1 LSLDLRASFA
11 GKSALVTGGLGF
23 IGSHVARR
31 LVALGA
37 RVAVVDALVPD
48 YGGNP
53 INVEDV
59 RDRLSIAIADVC
71 DPGVM
76 HELASGRDYVFNL
89 AGQVSHGDSM
99 ERPALDLHNNCEAQ
113 LCVLEA
119 CRRLAPD
126 AKLVFASTRQ
136 VYGRPRYLP
145 VDEQH
150 PCEPVDVNGI
160 HKWAAERYHLLY
172 DRVHGVR
179 AVCLRL
185 TNTYGP
191 GQLVKHARQGV
202 MGWFL
207 RKVVEGGEVE
217 VMGDGAQLR
226 DLNYV
231 DDVVEAMLLAAA
243 TPAARGRVYNLGAA
257 PPISLREL
265 VELMLEIRG
274 AGSWR
279 RVPFPEARR
288 RIDVGSVHV
297 SYERARAELGWE
309 PRVPLREG
317 LTRAIRFYEKNLA
330 RYLG

>member
-1 LSLDLRASFA
+1 MTLDLHGSFA
-11 GKSALVTGGLGF
+11 GKSVLVTGGLGF

-31 LVALGA
+31 LVGLGA
-37 RVAVVDALVPD
+37 QVAVVDSLVPD

-59 RDRLSIAIADVC
+59 RERISVTVADVC
-71 DPGVM
+71 DAGVM
-76 HELASGRDYVFNL
+76 RELASGRDYVFNL
-89 AGQVSHGDSM
+89 AGQVSHTDSM
-99 ERPALDLHNNCEAQ
+99 ETPGLDLHNNCEAH
-113 LCVLEA
+113 LSILEA
-119 CRRLAPD
+119 CRRFAPE

-145 VDEQH
+145 VDEAH

-172 DRVHGVR
+172 DHVYGLRS
-179 AVCLRL
+179 VCLRL

-202 MGWFL
+202 VGWFL
-207 RKVVEGGEVE
+207 RKVVEDGEIE
-217 VMGDGAQLR
+217 IMGDGTQLR

-231 DDVVEAMLLAAA
+231 DDVVDAMLRAAA
-243 TPAARGRVYNLGAA
+243 TPGARGRVYNLGAT
-257 PPISLREL
+257 PPVSLREL
-265 VELMLEIRG
+265 AELMLEIHG
-274 AGSWR
+274 AGSYR
-279 RVPFPEARR
+279 LVPFPEARR

-297 SYERARAELGWE
+297 SHERVRAELGWE
-309 PRVPLREG
+309 PRVSLREG

-330 RYLG
+330 RYLA

>member
-1 LSLDLRASFA
+1 MTLDLRGTFA
-11 GKSALVTGGLGF
+11 RKSVLVTGGLGF

-31 LVALGA
+31 LVDLGA
-37 RVAVVDALVPD
+37 QVAVVDSLFPA

-59 RDRLSIAIADVC
+59 RERISVTVADVR

-76 HELASGRDYVFNL
+76 SELAPGRDYVFNL

-99 ERPALDLHNNCEAQ
+99 EVPGLDLRNNCEAH
-113 LCVLEA
+113 LSVLEA

-145 VDEQH
+145 VDEAH

-172 DRVHGVR
+172 DRVYGLR
-179 AVCLRL
+179 SVCLRL
-185 TNTYGP
+185 CNTYGP
-191 GQLVKHARQGV
+191 GQLVKHSRQGL

-207 RKVVEGGEVE
+207 RKVVEGGEIE
-217 VMGDGAQLR
+217 IMGDGTQLR
-226 DLNYV
+226 DFNYV
-231 DDVVEAMLLAAA
+231 DDVVEAMLRAAA
-243 TPAARGRVYNLGAA
+243 TPGAWGRVYNLGAT

-265 VELMLEIRG
+265 AELMLEIRG
-274 AGSWR
+274 AGSYR
-279 RVPFPEARR
+279 LVVFPEARR

-297 SYERARAELGWE
+297 SYEKVRAELGWE
-309 PRVPLREG
+309 PHVPLREG

-330 RYLG
+330 RYLV

>member
-1 LSLDLRASFA
+1 MTPDLHGSFA
-11 GKSALVTGGLGF
+11 GKSVLVTGGLGF

-31 LVALGA
+31 LVGLGA
-37 RVAVVDALVPD
+37 QVAVVDSLVPD

-59 RDRLSIAIADVC
+59 RERISVTVADVC
-71 DPGVM
+71 DAGVM
-76 HELASGRDYVFNL
+76 RELAPGRDYVFNL
-89 AGQVSHGDSM
+89 AGQVSHTDSM
-99 ERPALDLHNNCEAQ
+99 ETPGLDLHNNCEAQ
-113 LCVLEA
+113 LSVLEA
-119 CRRLAPD
+119 CRRLAPE

-145 VDEQH
+145 VDEAH

-172 DRVHGVR
+172 DHVYDLRS
-179 AVCLRL
+179 VCLRL

-202 MGWFL
+202 VGWFL
-207 RKVVEGGEVE
+207 RKVVEDGEIE
-217 VMGDGAQLR
+217 IMGDGTQLR

-231 DDVVEAMLLAAA
+231 DDVVDAMLRAAA
-243 TPAARGRVYNLGAA
+243 TPGARGRVYNLGAT
-257 PPISLREL
+257 PPVSLREL
-265 VELMLEIRG
+265 AELMLEIRG
-274 AGSWR
+274 AGSYR
-279 RVPFPEARR
+279 LVPFPEARR

-297 SYERARAELGWE
+297 SHERVRAELGWE
-309 PRVPLREG
+309 PRVSLREG

-330 RYLG
+330 RYLA